1 LTDTRQP
8 KGSVWG
14 IFEPVPDGR
23 AARAIRR
30 TGPVDMSLLQFKVK
44 VERSTDY
51 RSPDQTACG
60 FRGQRTL
67 CSEAIKNAGLS
78 EALNCKLKP
87 SE

>member
-1 LTDTRQP
+1 
-8 KGSVWG
+8 
-14 IFEPVPDGR
+14 
-23 AARAIRR
+23 
-30 TGPVDMSLLQFKVK
+30 MSLLQFKLK

-78 EALNCKLKP
+78 EALDCKLKP